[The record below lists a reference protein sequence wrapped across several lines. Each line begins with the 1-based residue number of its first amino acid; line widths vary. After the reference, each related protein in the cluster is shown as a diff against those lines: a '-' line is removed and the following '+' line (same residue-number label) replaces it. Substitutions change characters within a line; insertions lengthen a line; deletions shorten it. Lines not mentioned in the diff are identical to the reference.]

1 MCNVIP
7 VYLIAQ
13 LLSQVCSE
21 RCEFFRCMFSCYV
34 LALSAKVAF
43 APFSANVIA
52 VLDVATNRVETVELP
67 GSITEDGK
75 FRGAAAVGSKVV
87 FAPANANVIAVLD
100 VATNKVETVD
110 LGSVTGSYKFSG
122 AAAAFTF

>member
-7 VYLIAQ
+7 THLIAK
-13 LLSQVCSE
+13 LLSQDCSE
-21 RCEFFRCMFSCYV
+21 RCEFCRCTFSCYV
-34 LALSAKVAF
+34 LPLS
-43 APFSANVIA
+43 
-52 VLDVATNRVETVELP
+52 
-67 GSITEDGK
+67 G
-75 FRGAAAVGSKVV
+75 KVV
-87 FAPANANVIAVLD
+87 LAPYDAKVIAVLD